1 MKSEA
6 EDKLF
11 ENLFSTACADRDFFK
26 RGGGDNCI
34 CQKGMGRGIFLVIL
48 LCEINN
54 TKFSR
59 GGGGGG
65 SCPTLSPLL
74 CGINFP
80 WGKGGSGPLSSSS
93 VHEKGMSHNLIK
105 MVMCLNH
112 DVGLR

>member
-1 MKSEA
+1 MDPKNS
-6 EDKLF
+6 
-11 ENLFSTACADRDFFK
+11 S
-26 RGGGDNCI
+26 GGGVSD
-34 CQKGMGRGIFLVIL
+34 GYLSLAEEGGVRGIFLVIL

-59 GGGGGG
+59 GGGGG

-93 VHEKGMSHNLIK
+93 VHEKGMSHN
-105 MVMCLNH
+105 
-112 DVGLR
+112 

>member
-1 MKSEA
+1 MPGLRKTFLKGGGVLRGIFKFFGE
-6 EDKLF
+6 EDK
-11 ENLFSTACADRDFFK
+11 AR
-26 RGGGDNCI
+26 
-34 CQKGMGRGIFLVIL
+34 QVRGIFLVIL

-59 GGGGGG
+59 GGRGGG

-93 VHEKGMSHNLIK
+93 VHEKGMSHN
-105 MVMCLNH
+105 
-112 DVGLR
+112 